1 MADNND
7 NKIGKLTTFPR
18 LMAEESVVIIPKV
31 QRDYAYG
38 RKEAKVEAVLDGM
51 LGTMLDAVCN
61 NEDVIFDFVYG
72 GPYVKNGVD
81 ASGLTPLDGQQ
92 RLTTLFLLYFYAS
105 LVQPG
110 VTDNE
115 VAWLKKFRYE
125 TRQSATDF
133 CEALIDTV
141 RGYLLERPKVIVKT
155 EDGEKETD
163 GKSIFDDVIEGRAN
177 LANEISGHP
186 KYMPSYDSDPT
197 IESMLNVLERIDSI
211 YKSNPMPELWTRLMT
226 GDNIRFYALSLDKFG
241 LSDDLYIKMNSRGKK
256 LTPFEIFKSD
266 LEKAIAK
273 IDGDLKS
280 DVANKLDNAWM
291 DIVWDFANPDVSG
304 EGESRD
310 TIVRRADDGYMQ
322 LINNILRLE
331 LFRRDIEPSK
341 NRPATIEEIF
351 TDADAVKQ
359 IVSYLDTISAIH
371 KSDGIA
377 ANWEKY
383 FYFSEA
389 VCGEDDKIR
398 LFWDKKNRKPVIH
411 LALEG
416 DLSVPELLYFYAL
429 HLINSRNYDY
439 ADASRSLRV
448 VRNLVNANV
457 RAHRAPYNM
466 LHGFLMDVEHIVD
479 NKGYIQNESSNSFI
493 GSQWAEERNKTEM
506 LPSDIYDA
514 VLRYENHDILRG
526 SIALFMS
533 EYPEPS
539 ELRAQLKHFE
549 EILGQNAWDY
559 FQTLKSN
566 LLDTEI
572 DYMQASPYMVNDNSQ
587 TKRYFIHRYD
597 ALQDFFIANEQ
608 RRFQDN
614 ILKIVAK
621 IPSADAIK
629 PCSEKCKDFRIY
641 DWQYYMAKYSDSSRC
656 YSSQGCYTWDDRENR
671 PLELIVLNSQSHSQ
685 YNIEWKMLNRILV
698 SEIWDDNVKYSLDYH
713 ASAPLVLNKLGCY
726 LDMKQEG
733 WQLVC
738 RDADLIAALHD
749 KELYSIRPITI
760 HSEEE
765 EPRVSE
771 DTFIIDFANNPDNL
785 DYIDLAK
792 QVIADLEAAY
802 ADKQPT
808 ETTEQE

>member
-81 ASGLTPLDGQQ
+81 AFGLTPLDGQQ
-92 RLTTLFLLYFYAS
+92 RLSTLFLLYFYAS

-163 GKSIFDDVIEGRAN
+163 GKSIFDNVIEGRAN

-398 LFWDKKNRKPVIH
+398 LFWDK
-411 LALEG
+411 
-416 DLSVPELLYFYAL
+416 
-429 HLINSRNYDY
+429 
-439 ADASRSLRV
+439 
-448 VRNLVNANV
+448 
-457 RAHRAPYNM
+457 
-466 LHGFLMDVEHIVD
+466 
-479 NKGYIQNESSNSFI
+479 
-493 GSQWAEERNKTEM
+493 
-506 LPSDIYDA
+506 
-514 VLRYENHDILRG
+514 
-526 SIALFMS
+526 
-533 EYPEPS
+533 
-539 ELRAQLKHFE
+539 
-549 EILGQNAWDY
+549 
-559 FQTLKSN
+559 
-566 LLDTEI
+566 
-572 DYMQASPYMVNDNSQ
+572 
-587 TKRYFIHRYD
+587 
-597 ALQDFFIANEQ
+597 
-608 RRFQDN
+608 
-614 ILKIVAK
+614 
-621 IPSADAIK
+621 
-629 PCSEKCKDFRIY
+629 
-641 DWQYYMAKYSDSSRC
+641 
-656 YSSQGCYTWDDRENR
+656 
-671 PLELIVLNSQSHSQ
+671 
-685 YNIEWKMLNRILV
+685 
-698 SEIWDDNVKYSLDYH
+698 
-713 ASAPLVLNKLGCY
+713 
-726 LDMKQEG
+726 
-733 WQLVC
+733 
-738 RDADLIAALHD
+738 
-749 KELYSIRPITI
+749 
-760 HSEEE
+760 
-765 EPRVSE
+765 
-771 DTFIIDFANNPDNL
+771 
-785 DYIDLAK
+785 
-792 QVIADLEAAY
+792 
-802 ADKQPT
+802 
-808 ETTEQE
+808 

>member
-1 MADNND
+1 MAE

-18 LMAEESVVIIPKV
+18 LMAEESVVMIPKV

-51 LGTMLDAVCN
+51 LGTMLEAVRN
-61 NEDVIFDFVYG
+61 DENVIFDFVYG
-72 GPYVKNGVD
+72 GSYVKSGDD
-81 ASGLTPLDGQQ
+81 ASGLIPLDGQQ

-105 LVQPG
+105 LVQQG
-110 VTDNE
+110 VTPDE

-133 CEALIDTV
+133 CETLIDTI
-141 RGYLLERPKVIVKT
+141 RGYLLEPSKIVEET
-155 EDGEKETD
+155 EDGEIEVD
-163 GKSIFDDVIEGRAN
+163 GPSIFDNIMVGLSKLSE
-177 LANEISGHP
+177 EISGHP
-186 KYMPSYDSDPT
+186 QYMPSYDSDPT
-197 IESMLNVLERIDSI
+197 IESMLNVLQRIDSI
-211 YKSNPMPELWTRLMT
+211 YKSNPIPDLWTRLMT

-273 IDGDLKS
+273 IDGDLKTE
-280 DVANKLDNAWM
+280 VANKLDNAWM
-291 DIVWDFANPDVSG
+291 DIVWDYANPDVSG

-341 NRPATIEEIF
+341 NRPANIEEIF
-351 TDADAVKQ
+351 TDEDAVKS
-359 IVSYLDTISAIH
+359 VVAMLDTISDIH
-371 KSDGIA
+371 KSEGIV
-377 ANWEKY
+377 ANWDKY

-389 VCGEDDKIR
+389 VCGEDNKIR
-398 LFWDKKNRKPVIH
+398 LFWDKKNRRPVIH

-416 DLSVPELLYFYAL
+416 DLSVPELIYFYAL
-429 HLINSRNYDY
+429 HLINSRKYEY
-439 ADASRSLRV
+439 EDAWRSLRV
-448 VRNLVNANV
+448 IRNLVNANV
-457 RAHRAPYNM
+457 RAHRAPYNL
-466 LHGFLMDVEHIVD
+466 LHGYLMDVEHIVD
-479 NKGYIQNESSNSFI
+479 NKGYIQNETGTFI
-493 GSQWAEERNKTEM
+493 GSQWAEERKKASG
-506 LPSDIYDA
+506 LPTDIYNA

-526 SIALFMS
+526 SIALFMN
-533 EYPEPS
+533 EYPAAS
-539 ELRAQLKHFE
+539 DLNDQLRHFE

-572 DYMQASPYMVNDNSQ
+572 DYMQASPYMVNDTSQ

-629 PCSEKCKDFRIY
+629 PCDEKCKDFSIY

-713 ASAPLVLNKLGCY
+713 ASSPMVLNKLGY
-726 LDMKQEG
+726 NLDMKQEG

-738 RDADLIAALHD
+738 RDADIVAALQNKD
-749 KELYSIRPITI
+749 LYSIRPVTI
-760 HSEEE
+760 ESEGE
-765 EPRVSE
+765 EPHPSNH
-771 DTFIIDFANNPDNL
+771 TFIIDFANNPDNL

-792 QVIADLEAAY
+792 QVIADIEAAY
-802 ADKQPT
+802 ADKQPL
-808 ETTEQE
+808 ETSEQS